1 MLVVSLD
8 ALVCGLKLPRA
19 LRGFVQQ
26 AHEPASFVLLMRHC
40 CRAPWRVGRASILRR
55 PAVLPPDSF
64 WRYYRAAGYAPA
76 VMPCRI
82 FQWLGLIA
90 TDWFSLTMAT

>member
-26 AHEPASFVLLMRHC
+26 GVAADGPE
-40 CRAPWRVGRASILRR
+40 
-55 PAVLPPDSF
+55 AVPPLNADPLEGPE
-64 WRYYRAAGYAPA
+64 R
-76 VMPCRI
+76 
-82 FQWLGLIA
+82 
-90 TDWFSLTMAT
+90 